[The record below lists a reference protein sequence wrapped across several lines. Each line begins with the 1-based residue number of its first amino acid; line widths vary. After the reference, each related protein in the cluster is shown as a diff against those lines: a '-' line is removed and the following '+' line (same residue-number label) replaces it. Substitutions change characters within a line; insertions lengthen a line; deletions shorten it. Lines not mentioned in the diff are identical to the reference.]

1 MKALELSLP
10 PLCTGIQQLTTD
22 NCYMFE
28 RMHEKL
34 APLSVFVRRMV
45 TYVGLAVLIVFIVLL
60 IGIGGYHWIDQLD
73 WVDSFLEASMIL
85 GGMGPV
91 NPLRNDAA
99 KIFAGCYA
107 LFSGLIFI
115 GVMGIVLT
123 PVVHRILHNF
133 HIKE

>member
-1 MKALELSLP
+1 
-10 PLCTGIQQLTTD
+10 
-22 NCYMFE
+22 MFE

-34 APLSVFVRRMV
+34 APLSVFARRMV
-45 TYVGLAVLIVFIVLL
+45 TYVGLAVLIVFTVLL
-60 IGIGGYHWIDQLD
+60 IGIGGYHWFDQLN

-85 GGMGPV
+85 GGMGHV

-123 PVVHRILHNF
+123 PVVHRILHKF
-133 HIKE
+133 HVKE